1 MRTIKTSKTNERKC
15 NWFLTW
21 LFVKSYYFSLKN
33 NVLLIL
39 FKHSRIPTRILR
51 KLVSAFFFTWE
62 FPWVALLLNPWA
74 AKALPWAPPR
84 GSCCTR
90 IIKTKQNKKIQPTN
104 KKPTRFHLAHASQ
117 CLFKGTPVSELQLK
131 ITSSLPAIL
140 RHTPS
145 HYEINAY
152 FFSVLIT
159 WI

>member
-1 MRTIKTSKTNERKC
+1 MRTIKTSKTNERKW

-21 LFVKSYYFSLKN
+21 LLVKSYHFSLKN

-39 FKHSRIPTRILR
+39 FKHSHKNSQKTCFCL
-51 KLVSAFFFTWE
+51 FFTWE

-104 KKPTRFHLAHASQ
+104 KKNNTISFGSCQSVSLQGHPSPRAVAKDHL
-117 CLFKGTPVSELQLK
+117 KP
-131 ITSSLPAIL
+131 SSNTKT
-140 RHTPS
+140 HTIP
-145 HYEINAY
+145 
-152 FFSVLIT
+152 L
-159 WI
+159 WD